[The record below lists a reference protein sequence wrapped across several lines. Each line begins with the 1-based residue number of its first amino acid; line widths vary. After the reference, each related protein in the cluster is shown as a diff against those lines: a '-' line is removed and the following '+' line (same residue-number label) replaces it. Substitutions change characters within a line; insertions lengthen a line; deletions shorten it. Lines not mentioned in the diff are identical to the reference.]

1 MRQEVKFKN
10 FSWINIVDPTNT
22 DLDFLEEKYKFH
34 HLAIEDCRLSI
45 QQPKID
51 DYESYLFMVFH
62 LPRYLKVS
70 RRTVAL
76 ELNVFLGKNYVITL
90 HNGDLKPLNRYFAEI
105 SKNTGQ
111 LKYSSPA
118 YLLYEILNTSFNY
131 CFPMLEKIGFNL
143 DRVEDELYVDQSRN
157 TLEELS
163 IIAQDI
169 INFRRVIRPQRY
181 FIEDLEA
188 IKTKFIAEDLE
199 FYYEDIADKIDRIWE
214 LLDSNKE
221 VVDVLQRTN
230 ESLLT
235 QRLNEVMKIL
245 TIISVIM
252 LPLTVITGFYG
263 MNVSGLPFAE
273 SRFSTEIIFG
283 FLVFISITMLFY
295 FRKRSWM

>member
-1 MRQEVKFKN
+1 MRREVKFRN
-10 FSWINIVDPTNT
+10 FTWINIVEPTNK
-22 DLDFLEEKYKFH
+22 DFDFLEEKYHFH
-34 HLAIEDCRLSI
+34 HLAMEDCRISI

-51 DYESYLFMVFH
+51 EYDNYLFMVFH
-62 LPRYLKVS
+62 LPRYLKQQ

-76 ELNVFLGKNYVITL
+76 ELNVFLGKNYLITI
-90 HNGDLKPLNRYFAEI
+90 HNGDLKPLNNYFDQIA
-105 SKNTGQ
+105 KNTAK
-111 LKYSSPA
+111 LKYTMPA
-118 YLLYEILNTSFNY
+118 YLLYEILSTSFNY
-131 CFPMLEKIGFNL
+131 CFPMLEKIGLNL
-143 DRVEDELYVDQSRN
+143 DRVEDDLYADQSRR

-181 FIEDLEA
+181 FMKDLDQV
-188 IKTKFIAEDLE
+188 KMKFITEKLE

-263 MNVSGLPFAE
+263 MNVVGLPFAH
-273 SRFSTEIIFG
+273 SSYAAAIVFGLLIF
-283 FLVFISITMLFY
+283 VSVVMLFY
-295 FRKRSWM
+295 FRKRNWV

>member
-10 FSWINIVDPTNT
+10 FTWINIIEPTNA
-22 DLDFLEEKYKFH
+22 DLDFLTEKYDFH
-34 HLAIEDCRLSI
+34 HLAIEDCRLNI

-51 DYESYLFMVFH
+51 DYDDYLFMVFH
-62 LPRYLKVS
+62 LPRYIKS
-70 RRTVAL
+70 SKRTVAL
-76 ELNVFLGKNYVITL
+76 ELNVFLGKNYLITL
-90 HNGDLKPLNRYFAEI
+90 HNGDLKPLNKYFDQI
-105 SKNTGQ
+105 SKNISQ
-111 LKYSSPA
+111 LKYSMPA

-131 CFPMLEKIGFNL
+131 CFPMLEKVSANL
-143 DRVEDELYVDQSRN
+143 DRVEDELYLDQSRK

-169 INFRRVIRPQRY
+169 INFRRIIRPQRY
-181 FIEDLEA
+181 FIEDLEE
-188 IKTKFIAEDLE
+188 IKTKFIDEDLE

-214 LLDSNKE
+214 LLDSHKE

-235 QRLNEVMKIL
+235 QRLNEVMKML

-263 MNVSGLPFAE
+263 MNVAGLPFAE
-273 SRFSTEIIFG
+273 SAFSTEIVFG
-283 FLVFISITMLFY
+283 FMVLVSVTMLFY
-295 FRKRSWM
+295 FRKRSWL

>member
-1 MRQEVKFKN
+1 MRREIKFKN
-10 FSWINIVDPTNT
+10 FSWINIIEPTSK
-22 DLDFLEEKYKFH
+22 DLNFLQEKYDFH
-34 HLAIEDCRLSI
+34 HLAMEDCRISI

-51 DYESYLFMVFH
+51 DYDDYLFMVFH
-62 LPRYLKVS
+62 LPRYLKLQ

-76 ELNVFLGKNYVITL
+76 ELNVFLGKNYLITM
-90 HNGDLKPLNRYFAEI
+90 HNGDLKPLNKYFEHI
-105 SKNTGQ
+105 SKNSEV
-111 LKYSSPA
+111 LKYSMPA
-118 YLLYEILNTSFNY
+118 YLLYEILSTSFNY

-143 DRVEDELYVDQSRN
+143 DRIEDDLYIDQSRR

-181 FIEDLEA
+181 FIEDLEQVKA
-188 IKTKFIAEDLE
+188 KFISEKLE
-199 FYYEDIADKIDRIWE
+199 FYYEDIEDKIDRIWE

-245 TIISVIM
+245 TTISVIM

-263 MNVSGLPFAE
+263 MNVVGLPFAN
-273 SRFSTEIIFG
+273 SSFATVIVFG
-283 FLVFISITMLFY
+283 FLVFTSVVMLFF
-295 FRKRSWM
+295 FRKRSLI

>member
-1 MRQEVKFKN
+1 MRREVKFRN
-10 FSWINIVDPTNT
+10 FTWINIVEPTNK
-22 DLDFLEEKYKFH
+22 DFDFLEEKYHFH
-34 HLAIEDCRLSI
+34 HLAMEDCRISI

-51 DYESYLFMVFH
+51 EYDNYLFMVFH
-62 LPRYLKVS
+62 LPRYLKQQ

-76 ELNVFLGKNYVITL
+76 ELNVFLGKNYLITI
-90 HNGDLKPLNRYFAEI
+90 HNGDLKPLNNYFDQIA
-105 SKNTGQ
+105 KNTAK
-111 LKYSSPA
+111 LKYTMPA
-118 YLLYEILNTSFNY
+118 YLLYEILSTSFNY
-131 CFPMLEKIGFNL
+131 CFPMLEKIGLSL
-143 DRVEDELYVDQSRN
+143 DRVEDDLYADQSRR

-181 FIEDLEA
+181 FMKDLDQV
-188 IKTKFIAEDLE
+188 KTKFITEKLE

-263 MNVSGLPFAE
+263 MNVVGLPFAH
-273 SRFSTEIIFG
+273 SAYAAAIVFGLLIFVG
-283 FLVFISITMLFY
+283 VVMLFY
-295 FRKRSWM
+295 FRKRNWV

>member
-10 FSWINIVDPTNT
+10 FTWINIIEPTNA
-22 DLDFLEEKYKFH
+22 DLDFLTEKYDFH
-34 HLAIEDCRLSI
+34 HLAIEDCRLNI

-51 DYESYLFMVFH
+51 DYDDYLFMVFH
-62 LPRYLKVS
+62 LPRYIKS
-70 RRTVAL
+70 SKRTVAL
-76 ELNVFLGKNYVITL
+76 ELNVFLGKNYLITL
-90 HNGDLKPLNRYFAEI
+90 HNGDLKPLNKYFEQI
-105 SKNTGQ
+105 SKNISQ

-131 CFPMLEKIGFNL
+131 CFPMLEKISGNL
-143 DRVEDELYVDQSRN
+143 DRVEDELYLDQSRK

-169 INFRRVIRPQRY
+169 INFRRIIRPQRY
-181 FIEDLEA
+181 FIEDLEE
-188 IKTKFIAEDLE
+188 IKTKFIDEDLE

-214 LLDSNKE
+214 LLDSHKE

-235 QRLNEVMKIL
+235 QRLNEVMKTL

-263 MNVSGLPFAE
+263 MNVAGLPFAE
-273 SRFSTEIIFG
+273 SRFSTEIVFG
-283 FLVFISITMLFY
+283 FMVLVSVTMLFY
-295 FRKRSWM
+295 FRKRSWL

>member
-1 MRQEVKFKN
+1 MRREVKFKN
-10 FSWINIVDPTNT
+10 FSWINIVEPTNK
-22 DLDFLEEKYKFH
+22 DLDFLEEKYNFH
-34 HLAIEDCRLSI
+34 HLAMEDCRINI

-51 DYESYLFMVFH
+51 DYDDYLFMVFH
-62 LPRYLKVS
+62 LPRYLKLQ

-76 ELNVFLGKNYVITL
+76 ELNVFLGKNYLITM
-90 HNGDLKPLNRYFAEI
+90 HNGDLKPLNKYFDQV
-105 SKNTGQ
+105 SKNPTG
-111 LKYSSPA
+111 LKYSMPA
-118 YLLYEILNTSFNY
+118 YLLYEILSTSFNY

-143 DRVEDELYVDQSRN
+143 DRVEDDLYVDQSRR

-181 FIEDLEA
+181 FIEDLEQV
-188 IKTKFIAEDLE
+188 KTKFIAEKLE

-263 MNVSGLPFAE
+263 MNVVGLPFAQ
-273 SRFSTEIIFG
+273 SPFATAIVFG
-283 FLVFISITMLFY
+283 FLIFISVTMLYF
-295 FRKRSWM
+295 FRKRNWI

>member
-10 FSWINIVDPTNT
+10 FTWINIVEPTNT
-22 DLDFLEEKYKFH
+22 DLNFLTEKYNFH
-34 HLAIEDCRLSI
+34 HLAIEDCRLNI

-51 DYESYLFMVFH
+51 DYDDYLFMVFH
-62 LPRYLKVS
+62 LPRYIKVAK
-70 RRTVAL
+70 RTVAL
-76 ELNVFLGKNYVITL
+76 ELNVFLGKNYLITL
-90 HNGDLKPLNRYFAEI
+90 HNGDLKPLNRYFTEI
-105 SKNTGQ
+105 SKNISQ

-188 IKTKFIAEDLE
+188 VKTKFITEHLE

-263 MNVSGLPFAE
+263 MNVVGLPFADH
-273 SRFSTEIIFG
+273 RFATEIVFG
-283 FLVFISITMLFY
+283 LLIFISVTMLFY
-295 FRKRSWM
+295 FRKRSWL